1 MISRTNM
8 RFPNLFLCDII
19 APWSSQTILFT
30 FLFHEGDLKS
40 SAGRVWVTRPALFVF
55 TCLPVRPASRR
66 RSVPVSH
73 PLIEEDVLVHPD
85 MLTKGQIGHEQP
97 PAGDRLC
104 AEKSPCRKIRD
115 TLSCVSYSLVRA
127 MGLEPTRPYGHKHL
141 KLACLPI
148 PARSHA
154 EHLAIITKCPC
165 LSRGRRKNPRL
176 APRSFLCYNC
186 SSTCPMGPSTVTA
199 ACAGP
204 APPLFTT
211 ASLCPR

>member
-1 MISRTNM
+1 M

-19 APWSSQTILFT
+19 APWFSQTILFT

-73 PLIEEDVLVHPD
+73 PYRRRCARPSRYARRRSDRAR
-85 MLTKGQIGHEQP
+85 TAARRR
-97 PAGDRLC
+97 PALR
-104 AEKSPCRKIRD
+104 RKIRD
-115 TLSCVSYSLVRA
+115 TLSCVSYFLVRA

-165 LSRGRRKNPRL
+165 LSRGRRKK
-176 APRSFLCYNC
+176 AI
-186 SSTCPMGPSTVTA
+186 
-199 ACAGP
+199 
-204 APPLFTT
+204 
-211 ASLCPR
+211 

>member
-1 MISRTNM
+1 M

-40 SAGRVWVTRPALFVF
+40 SADRVWVTRPALFVF

>member
-1 MISRTNM
+1 M

-40 SAGRVWVTRPALFVF
+40 SAGRVWVTRPAQFLFTF
-55 TCLPVRPASRR
+55 LPVRPASRR

>member
-1 MISRTNM
+1 MFSRTNM

-19 APWSSQTILFT
+19 APWSSQAILFT

-40 SAGRVWVTRPALFVF
+40 SAGRVWVTRPALLVL

>member
-1 MISRTNM
+1 MFSRTNM

>member
-1 MISRTNM
+1 MFSRTNM

-115 TLSCVSYSLVRA
+115 TLSCVSYSLQRTVKIDIFVFGA
-127 MGLEPTRPYGHKHL
+127 EGTAAYKTGPVCSM
-141 KLACLPI
+141 
-148 PARSHA
+148 PASCA
-154 EHLAIITKCPC
+154 GAIFN
-165 LSRGRRKNPRL
+165 SG
-176 APRSFLCYNC
+176 RSF
-186 SSTCPMGPSTVTA
+186 
-199 ACAGP
+199 
-204 APPLFTT
+204 
-211 ASLCPR
+211 R

>member
-1 MISRTNM
+1 M

-19 APWSSQTILFT
+19 APWSSQAILFT
-30 FLFHEGDLKS
+30 FLFHEGNLKS

>member
-1 MISRTNM
+1 M

-19 APWSSQTILFT
+19 APWSSQAILFT

-204 APPLFTT
+204 PPPLFTT

>member
-1 MISRTNM
+1 M

-115 TLSCVSYSLVRA
+115 TLSCVSYSLVRV
-127 MGLEPTRPYGHKHL
+127 
-141 KLACLPI
+141 
-148 PARSHA
+148 
-154 EHLAIITKCPC
+154 AIQNF
-165 LSRGRRKNPRL
+165 LKNPVISMVFGHPNRKISCISPHIR
-176 APRSFLCYNC
+176 A
-186 SSTCPMGPSTVTA
+186 TVLRQ
-199 ACAGP
+199 
-204 APPLFTT
+204 PPFFT
-211 ASLCPR
+211 PKI

>member
-1 MISRTNM
+1 M

-154 EHLAIITKCPC
+154 EHLAIITKCTC

>member
-1 MISRTNM
+1 M

-19 APWSSQTILFT
+19 APWSSQAILFT

-40 SAGRVWVTRPALFVF
+40 SAGRVWVTRPALLVF

>member
-1 MISRTNM
+1 MFSRTNM

-19 APWSSQTILFT
+19 APWSSQAILFT

>member
-1 MISRTNM
+1 MFSRTNM

-85 MLTKGQIGHEQP
+85 MLTKNQIGHEQP

-204 APPLFTT
+204 GPPLFTT

>member
-1 MISRTNM
+1 M
-8 RFPNLFLCDII
+8 RETSKAAPAALPTRGRRCSYSLAYRCVQPAEDAAFLCLTHI
-19 APWSSQTILFT
+19 
-30 FLFHEGDLKS
+30 
-40 SAGRVWVTRPALFVF
+40 
-55 TCLPVRPASRR
+55 
-66 RSVPVSH
+66 
-73 PLIEEDVLVHPD
+73 IEEDVLVHPD

-97 PAGDRLC
+97 PADGRLC
-104 AEKSPCRKIRD
+104 AEKSPRRKIRD
-115 TLSCVSYSLVRA
+115 TLSCVSYFLVRA

>member
-1 MISRTNM
+1 M

-19 APWSSQTILFT
+19 APWSSQAILFT

>member
-1 MISRTNM
+1 M

-40 SAGRVWVTRPALFVF
+40 SAGRGWVTRPALFVF

>member
-1 MISRTNM
+1 M

-19 APWSSQTILFT
+19 APWSSQAILFT

-55 TCLPVRPASRR
+55 TAYRCVQPAEDAALLRLT
-66 RSVPVSH
+66 H
-73 PLIEEDVLVHPD
+73 TEEDVLVHLD
-85 MLTKGQIGHEQP
+85 MLTNGQIGRAEP
-97 PAGDRLC
+97 PADGRLC
-104 AEKSPCRKIRD
+104 AEKSPRRKIRD

-154 EHLAIITKCPC
+154 EHRAIITKCPC

>member
-1 MISRTNM
+1 M